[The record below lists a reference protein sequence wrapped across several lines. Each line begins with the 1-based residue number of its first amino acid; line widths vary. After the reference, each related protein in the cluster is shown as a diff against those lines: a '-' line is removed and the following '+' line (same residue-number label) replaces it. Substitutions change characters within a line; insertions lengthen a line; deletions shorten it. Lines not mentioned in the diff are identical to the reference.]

1 MINQI
6 NQMMTQAL
14 QRFQSG
20 DHDEAELILFK
31 VLDTQP
37 KNFDALHILGVLK
50 GIKNQ
55 HQEALGFFRKA
66 LRVNSNDSFLNFN
79 IAKAFSEIGEDEKA
93 LKFHSNAT
101 KLNPEHPEGWLSYGK
116 SLLNLK
122 KFDESLNLFS
132 RAATL
137 NPEYAEAWTNRGC
150 VLNELGRFHEALDS
164 FDRSLKINPHIAETW
179 SNRGLALKDL
189 NCLEEAVASYDKAI
203 AINPDF
209 AEAYSNRGNAL
220 QELKRFEKAV
230 ASYDRAISIKP
241 DYADAYYNRGNVLQE
256 LKRAEEA
263 VNNYDKAL
271 SIKPYYA
278 EAYSNRGIALKD
290 LNRLEEAVASYA
302 KAIEIKPDYEYLLG
316 TLLHTKMHICD
327 WQDFDANAKNL
338 LLKISEGKKSSPSF
352 PILALTDSLSIQHKT
367 AEIWINDNHPFNPS
381 LDIISKLPRKEKIK
395 LAFLSADFKEH
406 PTGYNFVGFFENIDR
421 DKFEVIA
428 VSFLNI
434 TDSPLSRR
442 LAAAFDVFKIV
453 DKLSDTEVCKWVLD
467 QKVDIAIDM
476 MGPTLGNR
484 GGILAMRCAPI
495 QVNQF
500 SWTSGAPYIDYIIA
514 DPISMPKEYA
524 EAYSE
529 KLAYVPHTLFATD
542 DKREISIKTPLRIEQ
557 NLPEKGVV
565 FCCLNNNFKITPHVF
580 DSWINILKNV
590 PDSVL
595 WIKGGHESM
604 ERNLRGEV
612 ALRGVDTSRLVFA
625 KHTALMQDHL
635 ARYRLADLFLD
646 TFPFCAQTTAS
657 DALWAGVPVLTRVGE
672 SSMSRICASLLN
684 AIELPE
690 LITKTQSEY
699 EATAIELATNPV
711 KLNAIK
717 DKLARNRLTTAL
729 FDTPKFT
736 KNIEAAYMQMYERYQ
751 DDLASDH
758 IYIDA

>member
-1 MINQI
+1 
-6 NQMMTQAL
+6 
-14 QRFQSG
+14 
-20 DHDEAELILFK
+20 
-31 VLDTQP
+31 
-37 KNFDALHILGVLK
+37 
-50 GIKNQ
+50 
-55 HQEALGFFRKA
+55 
-66 LRVNSNDSFLNFN
+66 
-79 IAKAFSEIGEDEKA
+79 
-93 LKFHSNAT
+93 
-101 KLNPEHPEGWLSYGK
+101 
-116 SLLNLK
+116 
-122 KFDESLNLFS
+122 
-132 RAATL
+132 
-137 NPEYAEAWTNRGC
+137 
-150 VLNELGRFHEALDS
+150 
-164 FDRSLKINPHIAETW
+164 
-179 SNRGLALKDL
+179 
-189 NCLEEAVASYDKAI
+189 
-203 AINPDF
+203 
-209 AEAYSNRGNAL
+209 
-220 QELKRFEKAV
+220 
-230 ASYDRAISIKP
+230 
-241 DYADAYYNRGNVLQE
+241 
-256 LKRAEEA
+256 
-263 VNNYDKAL
+263 
-271 SIKPYYA
+271 
-278 EAYSNRGIALKD
+278 
-290 LNRLEEAVASYA
+290 
-302 KAIEIKPDYEYLLG
+302 
-316 TLLHTKMHICD
+316 MHICD

-338 LLKISEGKKSSPSF
+338 LLKINEGKKSSPSF
-352 PILALTDSLSIQHKT
+352 PILALTDSLSIQHKA

-381 LDIISKLPRKEKIK
+381 LGIISKLPRKEKIK

-542 DKREISIKTPLRIEQ
+542 DKREISIKTPLRSEQ
-557 NLPEKGVV
+557 DLPEKGIV

-635 ARYRLADLFLD
+635 ARYGLADLFLD

-690 LITKTQSEY
+690 LITKTQAEY
-699 EATAIELATNPV
+699 EARAIELATNPV

-736 KNIEAAYMQMYERYQ
+736 KNIETAYMQMYERYQ
-751 DDLASDH
+751 DDLASDY
-758 IYIDA
+758 IYIDAIE

>member
-1 MINQI
+1 MPD
-6 NQMMTQAL
+6 
-14 QRFQSG
+14 F
-20 DHDEAELILFK
+20 
-31 VLDTQP
+31 
-37 KNFDALHILGVLK
+37 
-50 GIKNQ
+50 
-55 HQEALGFFRKA
+55 
-66 LRVNSNDSFLNFN
+66 
-79 IAKAFSEIGEDEKA
+79 
-93 LKFHSNAT
+93 
-101 KLNPEHPEGWLSYGK
+101 
-116 SLLNLK
+116 
-122 KFDESLNLFS
+122 
-132 RAATL
+132 AAAY
-137 NPEYAEAWTNRGC
+137 NNRG
-150 VLNELGRFHEALDS
+150 
-164 FDRSLKINPHIAETW
+164 I
-179 SNRGLALKDL
+179 ALKDL
-189 NCLEEAVASYDKAI
+189 RRLEEAVASYD
-203 AINPDF
+203 
-209 AEAYSNRGNAL
+209 R
-220 QELKRFEKAV
+220 
-230 ASYDRAISIKP
+230 
-241 DYADAYYNRGNVLQE
+241 
-256 LKRAEEA
+256 
-263 VNNYDKAL
+263 
-271 SIKPYYA
+271 
-278 EAYSNRGIALKD
+278 
-290 LNRLEEAVASYA
+290 
-302 KAIEIKPDYEYLLG
+302 AIEIDPDYEYLLG

-327 WQDFDANAKNL
+327 WQDFDANVKNL
-338 LLKISEGKKSSPSF
+338 LLKISEGKKSSPSI
-352 PILALTDSLSIQHKT
+352 PILALTDSLSILRKT
-367 AEIWINDNHPFNPS
+367 AEIWINDNHPLIPS
-381 LDIISKLPRKEKIK
+381 LGIISKLPRKEKIK

-453 DKLSDTEVCKWVLD
+453 DKLSDTEVCKWILD

-476 MGPTLGNR
+476 MGPTLGGR
-484 GGILAMRCAPI
+484 GAIFAMRCAPI

-514 DPISMPKEYA
+514 DPISMPEEYA

-542 DKREISIKTPLRIEQ
+542 DKREISIKTPLRSEQ
-557 NLPEKGVV
+557 NLPEKGIV
-565 FCCLNNNFKITPHVF
+565 FCCLNNNFKITPPVF

-604 ERNLRGEV
+604 ERNLCKEM
-612 ALRGVDTSRLVFA
+612 ALRGVDTNRLVFA

-672 SSMSRICASLLN
+672 SSMSRICAGLLN

-699 EATAIELATNPV
+699 EATAIELATNPE
-711 KLNAIK
+711 KLKGIK

-729 FDTPKFT
+729 FDTPRFT
-736 KNIEAAYMQMYERYQ
+736 KNMEAAYIQMYERYQ
-751 DDLASDH
+751 ADLPSDH

>member
-1 MINQI
+1 MSKVTALLLKGI
-6 NQMMTQAL
+6 AL
-14 QRFQSG
+14 QQQGQLLKAKAIYSQ
-20 DHDEAELILFK
+20 
-31 VLDTQP
+31 VLALQP
-37 KNFDALHILGVLK
+37 THFDALHLSGLIAAQS
-50 GIKNQ
+50 KN
-55 HQEALGFFRKA
+55 
-66 LRVNSNDSFLNFN
+66 
-79 IAKAFSEIGEDEKA
+79 
-93 LKFHSNAT
+93 
-101 KLNPEHPEGWLSYGK
+101 
-116 SLLNLK
+116 
-122 KFDESLNLFS
+122 
-132 RAATL
+132 
-137 NPEYAEAWTNRGC
+137 
-150 VLNELGRFHEALDS
+150 
-164 FDRSLKINPHIAETW
+164 
-179 SNRGLALKDL
+179 LALA
-189 NCLEEAVASYDKAI
+189 LELFGKAI
-203 AINPDF
+203 KVKPDF
-209 AEAYSNRGNAL
+209 AHAHSNLGNVL
-220 QELKRFEKAV
+220 QELKQFEDALS
-230 ASYDRAISIKP
+230 SYDRAIEIKPDFVDAYFNRGIALKELNRNKEALASYEKAIEIKPDFAEVHSSRGNVLQNSKHFENALSSYDEAIRIKPHFAEAHYNRGIVLKELMRIGEAVVSYDMAIVIKP
-241 DYADAYYNRGNVLQE
+241 DYADAYC
-256 LKRAEEA
+256 
-263 VNNYDKAL
+263 
-271 SIKPYYA
+271 
-278 EAYSNRGIALKD
+278 NRGIALHELKRFEEALISYD
-290 LNRLEEAVASYA
+290 YAIEIKPDFADAHCNRGNALKELNRLEEAVVSYGR
-302 KAIEIKPDYEYLLG
+302 AIEIKPDYEYLLG

-500 SWTSGAPYIDYIIA
+500 SWTSGAPYIDYNIA

-542 DKREISIKTPLRIEQ
+542 DKREISIKTPLRSEQ
-557 NLPEKGVV
+557 DLPEKGIV

-729 FDTPKFT
+729 FDTPRFT
-736 KNIEAAYMQMYERYQ
+736 KNIEAAYIQMYERYQ
-751 DDLASDH
+751 DDFPAEN
-758 IYIDA
+758 IYIQD